1 MTTTYTPNLGLAK
14 PATGETGWGTTIND
28 RTTTMI
34 EEAIAGKATINTWGQ
49 GSDAANTHTLTENNG
64 ASSEARAAILH
75 LTDTTSD
82 IAGGASGIVIVP
94 AKSKL
99 YCVINET
106 GHSVTV
112 KTASGTGIL
121 VTNSNIIN
129 LVCDG
134 TNVKEQNTYMIS
146 AAVGNIQVADTV
158 FCAQLRMPAD
168 GSGAIFTGSTHF
180 VTASPSIYKIIS
192 EKGAADYTNEIGSI
206 RRTEII
212 KPWSNSETITGD
224 ALPYQ
229 VCADNSA
236 VTIAEFDVH
245 GNSSTVAQELDLNIN
260 GQLIRTGFG
269 PSSYAQKISAW
280 VLVSRVSKSA
290 TGTNIGSVT
299 VADVAASG
307 DATSYYKKVEVAGDY
322 THLIDSFTSIATDSS
337 GTNKKPV
344 TNVNYND
351 TTDRTSIYYD
361 SGLGATGIFPSTGAS
376 VFISA
381 SRFSSPGTHV
391 IANPENVAKLYSMS
405 DMLTFDI
412 SEYVAPT
419 GPSGDN
425 IVTTRKSI
433 QLPKLRLA
441 PNGTAGDTTVRVQI
455 SAGRADLEG
464 VYHFYSLQVDQT
476 NITRPV

>member
-1 MTTTYTPNLGLAK
+1 MTTSYTSNLGLAK
-14 PATGETGWGTTIND
+14 PATGDTGWGTTIND
-28 RTTTMI
+28 STTTMI
-34 EEAIAGKATINTWGQ
+34 EEAIAGKATINTW
-49 GSDAANTHTLTENNG
+49 SSNSHTLTENNG

-75 LTDTTSD
+75 CTDTGDAISAAT
-82 IAGGASGIVIVP
+82 ANVIVP
-94 AKSKL
+94 TKNKL

-106 GHSVTV
+106 GHNVLV
-112 KTASGTGIL
+112 KTSSGTGVSIPTATIMN
-121 VTNSNIIN
+121 V
-129 LVCDG
+129 VCDG
-134 TNVKEQNTYMIS
+134 TNVKEQDNHSVSFSAGSATVSGQVTTEILKIDATSSIS
-146 AAVGNIQVADTV
+146 ITGITDEDDMSTNSASRLATQQSIKAYADQT
-158 FCAQLRMPAD
+158 
-168 GSGAIFTGSTHF
+168 GA
-180 VTASPSIYKIIS
+180 
-192 EKGAADYTNEIGSI
+192 I

-229 VCADNSA
+229 ICGDNST

-245 GNSSTVAQELDLNIN
+245 GNSRTVAQELDLNIN

-269 PSSYAQKISAW
+269 SDSYAQKISAW
-280 VLVSRVSKSA
+280 VVVSRASKSA

-307 DATSYYKKVEVAGDY
+307 DATSYYKKVEVDGDY

-337 GTNKKPV
+337 GTSKKPV
-344 TNVNYND
+344 TNATYND
-351 TTDRTSIYYD
+351 TTNRTSIYYD

-381 SRFSSPGTHV
+381 SRFSSPGTYA
-391 IANPENVAKLYSMS
+391 IANPENVAKLYSLA

-419 GPSGDN
+419 GSGSDN

-455 SAGRADLEG
+455 MAGRADLEG

-476 NITRPV
+476 NITRPI